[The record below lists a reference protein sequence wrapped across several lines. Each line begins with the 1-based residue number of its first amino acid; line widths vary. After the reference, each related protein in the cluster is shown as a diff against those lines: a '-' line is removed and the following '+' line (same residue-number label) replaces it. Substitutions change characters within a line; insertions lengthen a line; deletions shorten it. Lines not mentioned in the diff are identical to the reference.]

1 VAYTTSISGLRVLTI
16 FEALVFRLFE
26 ADFPFRFPHA
36 VRENGKRKWE
46 LGGCR
51 WVVRR

>member
-1 VAYTTSISGLRVLTI
+1 MRVLTI

-26 ADFPFRFPHA
+26 AAFPVRFPPT

-51 WVVRR
+51 WVVWR